1 MNKWWVITIIGVL
14 ILIAVAFI
22 WLAMTITK
30 LKLPG
35 KATKGTYEDQ
45 AKTDVEHIFN
55 DDFRQELRNR
65 GRLYFEKIIN
75 DNAMFL
81 QQDLR
86 LTTSQV
92 SDYIKK
98 EITQKLQ
105 EEFVK
110 YEQTIS
116 DANQIA
122 LHSITKTNQALEAE
136 SQALSAQLHQEFVSE
151 KARLIKR
158 FEEHMAEIVN
168 YYVLSA
174 VGSEFDLNDQLSFIL
189 ADLQANRDDIVK
201 DINNGA

>member
-1 MNKWWVITIIGVL
+1 MNNWWIIVIIGALVVV
-14 ILIAVAFI
+14 AVAIVWFALTSKKKTSKHAI
-22 WLAMTITK
+22 
-30 LKLPG
+30 
-35 KATKGTYEDQ
+35 KGTYEDQ
-45 AKTDVEHIFN
+45 AKSDVEHIFN

-75 DNAMFL
+75 ENATFL

-86 LTTSQV
+86 LTTSQLN
-92 SDYIKK
+92 DYIKK
-98 EITQKLQ
+98 EITQKLG

-110 YEQTIS
+110 YEQTMR

-122 LHSITKTNQALEAE
+122 LESITKTNATLETE
-136 SQALSAQLHQEFVSE
+136 TQALSAQLREEFSNE

-158 FEEHMAEIVN
+158 FEENMAEIVN

-174 VGSEFDLNDQLSFIL
+174 VGSQVDLNDQLSFIIG
-189 ADLQANRDDIVK
+189 DLQANKDEIVK

>member
-1 MNKWWVITIIGVL
+1 VNNWWIIA
-14 ILIAVAFI
+14 IIAVLVLVASAIVWFAF
-22 WLAMTITK
+22 MGKSKSTK
-30 LKLPG
+30 HP
-35 KATKGTYEDQ
+35 KATYADQ
-45 AKTDVEHIFN
+45 AKDDVEHIFN

-65 GRLYFEKIIN
+65 GRLYFEKIIG

-86 LTTSQV
+86 LTTSQLNE
-92 SDYIKK
+92 YIKK

-105 EEFVK
+105 DEFVK
-110 YEQTIS
+110 YEQTIR

-122 LHSITKTNQALEAE
+122 LESITKTNKALET
-136 SQALSAQLHQEFVSE
+136 QTHALSEQLQQEFNSE

-174 VGSEFDLNDQLSFIL
+174 VGSQVDLNDQLSFIL
-189 ADLQANRDDIVK
+189 SDLQENKDEIIK

>member
-1 MNKWWVITIIGVL
+1 MNNWWIIAIVVVLVI
-14 ILIAVAFI
+14 VALVIVWFA
-22 WLAMTITK
+22 LTGKHKPTK
-30 LKLPG
+30 HP
-35 KATKGTYEDQ
+35 KATYEDQ
-45 AKTDVEHIFN
+45 AKADVEHIFN

-86 LTTSQV
+86 LTTSQLNE
-92 SDYIKK
+92 YIKK

-105 EEFVK
+105 DEFVK
-110 YEQTIS
+110 YEQTIR

-122 LHSITKTNQALEAE
+122 LESITKTNKALETE
-136 SQALSAQLHQEFVSE
+136 TQALSAQLQQEFSAE

-158 FEEHMAEIVN
+158 FEDNMAEIVN

-174 VGSEFDLNDQLSFIL
+174 VGSQVDLNDQLSFIL
-189 ADLQANRDDIVK
+189 NDLQENKDEIIK